1 MNACVLVQTCDRY
14 DRLWRGFW
22 HFMEK
27 QWDFSIKAPIYFASN
42 SLTGCLPKWCRG
54 ISFGDRTFVEGLK
67 KSLQSIEEENIFL
80 MLEDY
85 WPIAPMTK
93 NIFDS
98 LYLEFE
104 KSGVDALQVSNYS
117 PYYSLQTSGRKV
129 AERELMKF
137 LPKSE
142 WIFNFQAR
150 LWRRQSLDGCL
161 SEPEISE
168 TAVGSAITAEIA
180 SDEAARKKEDFKAS
194 LVPYTWYPISGVSH
208 RGRMSALGE
217 ALQNIVNTEGYF
229 EELVSPPVSCRID
242 QVRLGCSG

>member
-1 MNACVLVQTCDRY
+1 MTECILVQTCDRY
-14 DRLWRGFW
+14 SHLWDGFW

-42 SLTGCLPKWCRG
+42 SLTARLPKWCKG

-67 KSLQSIEEENIFL
+67 ESLRSIEEDSIFL

-93 NIFDS
+93 NTFES
-98 LYLEFE
+98 LRLEFE

-117 PYYSLQTSGRKV
+117 PYYALRTSGRKV
-129 AERELMKF
+129 AGRELMTF

-150 LWRRQSLDGCL
+150 LWRRGSLEECL
-161 SEPEISE
+161 SEPKISE
-168 TAVGSAITAEIA
+168 AAVGSAITAEIA
-180 SDEAARKKEDFKAS
+180 SDEAARRKEGFSAS

-208 RGRMSALGE
+208 RGRMSAFGE
-217 ALQNIVNTEGYF
+217 ALQNIVETENYF
-229 EELVSPPVSCRID
+229 DRLVSPPASCRID
-242 QVRLGCSG
+242 RARQVCSG